1 MSLKHVLSIVKET
14 GIKAGFITL
23 VVSVFFVLIGL
34 GTVTGGVW
42 LLWLLALAGGAV
54 GARNLASLEPRMVVL
69 AGAGTGAVDG
79 LFLAAFTWLMGTLI
93 QRGADVRRFLFNV
106 TEEAVSVLSFGQDIT
121 AGSLLLLGSCLLCGI
136 LGAVLYQ
143 GATLLQQRGFVV
155 SDQPNGIEAKFLM
168 PVLSIVEELTRD
180 SFASVKLSLSVVW
193 PGAPRWLLPGLGLGA
208 LLIVP
213 PSLGTYWNQVL
224 GSVGIYVLMGLGLNV
239 VVGFAGL
246 LDIGYVAFFAIGAY
260 TLGMLNSPHFGI
272 YMGFW
277 LVVPIAIG
285 FAALA
290 GILLGI
296 PVLRMRGDYLA
307 IVTLGFGEI
316 IRLLSLTLVDL
327 THGPQGVLKIQ
338 PPSIFGLLF
347 DSPLLFLYLIII
359 GCFLATFVTRRL
371 RDSSIG
377 RAWIAIKEDEDVAR
391 AMGINTTRYK
401 LLAFAS
407 GAAFAGL
414 GGAIFASRQT
424 AIFPLDFTLF
434 VSINVLC
441 IIILGGIGS
450 VPGVIVGSLFLM
462 GLPELLREVQEY
474 RLLAYGALLVV
485 MMIVRPEGLWPAAR
499 RRMERGSGRMKD
511 EEWRME
517 ETEAEDAAP
526 RWAKVSDRALGKSPS
541 PSRPLSPTQRTV
553 KPRTIHYSPSADL
566 LTRPFADS
574 PRVLLETREVTK
586 TFGGLTAVDDFDI
599 EIHERAI
606 ESIIGPNGAGKTTF
620 FNVVT
625 GFYAADKGT
634 IFFDSKP
641 ISGLSTDRVTVSG
654 IARTFQNIRLFSN
667 MTALENIMVGRHGLL
682 KVNLPGIVLGSRGAK
697 AEESRALDEGHRLLN
712 FVGLAGKG
720 DTLARNLPY
729 GDQRRLEIARAL
741 ATEPRLLLL
750 DEPTAGMNPQETV
763 EMMEFISNLR
773 AQMNLTILLI
783 EHDMRVVMGISDRV
797 TVMDYGAKI
806 AEGTPAEIQSNPKV
820 IEAYLGRGAA
830 TWKIANGE

>member
-1 MSLKHVLSIVKET
+1 MSLRT
-14 GIKAGFITL
+14 GIQAGLVTL
-23 VVSVFFVLIGL
+23 VISVFFVLIGL

-42 LLWLLALAGGAV
+42 LLWLVALTSGALA
-54 GARNLASLEPRMVVL
+54 ARSLISSSWKQAIV
-69 AGAGTGAVDG
+69 AGAGMGAIDG
-79 LFLAAFTWLMGTLI
+79 LFLAIFTWLMGTLI
-93 QRGADVRRFLFNV
+93 QRGADVRRVLFNV
-106 TEEAVSVLSFGQDIT
+106 TEEAISVLAFGQDIT
-121 AGSLLLLGSCLLCGI
+121 AGSLLLLGSCLVCGI
-136 LGAVLYQ
+136 LGAALYQ
-143 GATLLQQRGFVV
+143 GATLLQQRGFVT
-155 SDQPNGIEAKFLM
+155 
-168 PVLSIVEELTRD
+168 PVLSAVEGLTRD
-180 SFASVKLSLSVVW
+180 SFTQRPILQELERHRI
-193 PGAPRWLLPGLGLGA
+193 PLWLLPGLGLGA
-208 LLIVP
+208 LLVVP
-213 PSLGTYWNQVL
+213 PFLGTYWNQVM

-260 TLGMLNSPHFGI
+260 TLGILNSPHFDI

-285 FAALA
+285 VAAFA

-316 IRLLSLTLVDL
+316 IRLLSLTLVDF
-327 THGPQGVLKIQ
+327 TNGPQGVLKIRA
-338 PPSIFGLLF
+338 PNILGLKI
-347 DSPLLFLYLIII
+347 DSPLLFLYLIIS

-377 RAWIAIKEDEDVAR
+377 RAWIAIREDEDVAR

-441 IIILGGIGS
+441 IIILGGMGS
-450 VPGVIVGSLFLM
+450 IPGVIVGSLVLM

-499 RRMERGSGRMKD
+499 RRMELH
-511 EEWRME
+511 EPEME
-517 ETEAEDAAP
+517 GAEAEDAQRQSGELVEHGQP
-526 RWAKVSDRALGKSPS
+526 RATSSIGDWPERSSQQPADPQHERRALLKAKG
-541 PSRPLSPTQRTV
+541 
-553 KPRTIHYSPSADL
+553 I
-566 LTRPFADS
+566 
-574 PRVLLETREVTK
+574 TK

-599 EIHERAI
+599 EVHKGAI

-625 GFYAADKGT
+625 GFYAADVGT
-634 IFFDSKP
+634 FSFDGKP
-641 ISGLSTDRVTVSG
+641 ISGLATDRVTMAG
-654 IARTFQNIRLFSN
+654 IARTFQNIRLFPN
-667 MTALENIMVGRHGLL
+667 MTTLENIMVGKHGLL
-682 KVNLPGIVLGSRGAK
+682 KVNLPEIVLGSRGAR
-697 AEESRALDEGHRLLN
+697 AEEGRALDEGHRLLN

-741 ATEPRLLLL
+741 ATEPKLLLL
-750 DEPTAGMNPQETV
+750 DEPTAGMNPQETA

-773 AQMNLTILLI
+773 DQMNLTILLI
-783 EHDMRVVMGISDRV
+783 EHDMRVVMSISDRV

-806 AEGTPAEIQSNPKV
+806 AEGTPMEIQSNPKV

-830 TWKIANGE
+830 A

>member
-1 MSLKHVLSIVKET
+1 MSLKM
-14 GIKAGFITL
+14 GFKAGLITL

-42 LLWLLALAGGAV
+42 LLWLLALAGGAL
-54 GARNLASLEPRMVVL
+54 GARNLTSSSSSVNSAQPESVKFSSSVVL
-69 AGAGTGAVDG
+69 AGAGTGVVDG
-79 LFLAAFTWLMGTLI
+79 LFLAAFTWLMGILI
-93 QRGADVRRFLFNV
+93 QRGADVRHFLFNV

-143 GATLLQQRGFVV
+143 GATLVHRY
-155 SDQPNGIEAKFLM
+155 GIGAKFRML
-168 PVLSIVEELTRD
+168 VLSRVEGLTRD
-180 SFASVKLSLSVVW
+180 SSIQRSIFQEW
-193 PGAPRWLLPGLGLGA
+193 ERRGIPRWLLPGLGLGA
-208 LLIVP
+208 LLVVP
-213 PSLGTYWNQVL
+213 PFLGTYWNQVL
-224 GSVGIYVLMGLGLNV
+224 GSVGIYILMGLGLNV

-260 TLGMLNSPHFGI
+260 TLGMLNSPHFDI

-277 LVVPIAIG
+277 LVAPIAIG
-285 FAALA
+285 LAAFA

-316 IRLLSLTLVDL
+316 IRLLSLTLVDF
-327 THGPQGVLKIQ
+327 TNGPQGVLKIQ
-338 PPSIFGLLF
+338 APSILGFKF

-359 GCFLATFVTRRL
+359 GCFLATFAARRL
-371 RDSSIG
+371 RDSPIG
-377 RAWIAIKEDEDVAR
+377 RAWIAIREDEDVAR
-391 AMGINTTRYK
+391 AMGVNTMRYK
-401 LLAFAS
+401 LLAFAT

-441 IIILGGIGS
+441 IVILGGMGS
-450 VPGVIVGSLFLM
+450 IPGMIAGSLFLM

-499 RRMERGSGRMKD
+499 RRMELHEPEIEG
-511 EEWRME
+511 
-517 ETEAEDAAP
+517 TEADDAAAGQARP
-526 RWAKVSDRALGKSPS
+526 EPFDPSTSSGHRFAQDELRRRVGHLSASLSLPSSPA
-541 PSRPLSPTQRTV
+541 
-553 KPRTIHYSPSADL
+553 KPRAIPVSSQQPA
-566 LTRPFADS
+566 
-574 PRVLLETREVTK
+574 LLEATRVTK

-599 EIHERAI
+599 DVHEGAI

-625 GFYAADKGT
+625 GFYAADKG
-634 IFFDSKP
+634 IISFDGKP
-641 ISGLSTDRVTVSG
+641 ILGLPTDRITTSG
-654 IARTFQNIRLFSN
+654 IARTFQNIRLFPN
-667 MTALENIMVGRHGLL
+667 MTALENIMVARHGLL
-682 KVNLPGIVLGSRGAK
+682 KVNLLGIVIGSRGAR
-697 AEESRALDEGHRLLN
+697 AGESKALDASHRLLN

-720 DTLARNLPY
+720 DTLARNLSY
-729 GDQRRLEIARAL
+729 GDQRRLEVARAL
-741 ATEPRLLLL
+741 ATEPKLLLL

-830 TWKIANGE
+830 T

>member
-1 MSLKHVLSIVKET
+1 VISI
-14 GIKAGFITL
+14 
-23 VVSVFFVLIGL
+23 FFVLIGL

-42 LLWLLALAGGAV
+42 LLWLVALVGGAL
-54 GARNLASLEPRMVVL
+54 GARNLVSSSWGQVIV

-93 QRGADVRRFLFNV
+93 QRGADVRRILFNV
-106 TEEAVSVLSFGQDIT
+106 TEEAISVLAFGQDIT
-121 AGSLLLLGSCLLCGI
+121 TGSLLLLGSCLVCGI

-155 SDQPNGIEAKFLM
+155 SAPRPDLGTKAQRNGIGATFRT
-168 PVLSIVEELTRD
+168 PVLSAVEGLTHDSLTQRPILQELERHG
-180 SFASVKLSLSVVW
+180 V
-193 PGAPRWLLPGLGLGA
+193 PRWLLPGLGLGA
-208 LLIVP
+208 LLVVP
-213 PSLGTYWNQVL
+213 PFLGTYWNQVL

-260 TLGMLNSPHFGI
+260 ALGILNSPHFDI

-285 FAALA
+285 LAALA

-316 IRLLSLTLVDL
+316 IRLLSLTLVDF
-327 THGPQGVLKIQ
+327 TNGPQGVLRIQAPNILGFKI
-338 PPSIFGLLF
+338 
-347 DSPLLFLYLIII
+347 DSPLLFLYLITI

-377 RAWIAIKEDEDVAR
+377 RAWIAIREDEDVAR
-391 AMGINTTRYK
+391 AMGINTIRYK
-401 LLAFAS
+401 LLAFAT

-441 IIILGGIGS
+441 IIILGGMGS
-450 VPGVIVGSLFLM
+450 IPGVIVGSLVLM

-485 MMIVRPEGLWPAAR
+485 MMIVRPEGLWPAMR
-499 RRMERGSGRMKD
+499 RKIESHEREMEGAEVKDAQRRSG
-511 EEWRME
+511 EPVEHWQ
-517 ETEAEDAAP
+517 P
-526 RWAKVSDRALGKSPS
+526 RATPVSSQQP
-541 PSRPLSPTQRTV
+541 
-553 KPRTIHYSPSADL
+553 ADPESE
-566 LTRPFADS
+566 RKA
-574 PRVLLETREVTK
+574 LLEAQGVTK
-586 TFGGLTAVDDFDI
+586 TFGGLTAVNEFDI
-599 EIHERAI
+599 EIHEGAI

-625 GFYAADKGT
+625 GFYAADEG
-634 IFFDSKP
+634 IISFDGKP
-641 ISGLSTDRVTVSG
+641 ISGLATDRITKTG
-654 IARTFQNIRLFSN
+654 IARTFQNIRLFPN
-667 MTALENIMVGRHGLL
+667 MTALENIMAGRHGLL
-682 KVNLPGIVLGSRGAK
+682 KINLPGIVLGSRGAR
-697 AEESRALDEGHRLLN
+697 AEENKALDEGHRLLN

-720 DTLARNLPY
+720 DTLARNLSY

-741 ATEPRLLLL
+741 ATDPKLLLL
-750 DEPTAGMNPQETV
+750 DEPTVGMNPQETA

-773 AQMNLTILLI
+773 DQMSLTILLI

-830 TWKIANGE
+830 AWKRE

>member
-1 MSLKHVLSIVKET
+1 MNLKT
-14 GIKAGFITL
+14 GFKAGLITL

-42 LLWLLALAGGAV
+42 LLWLLALAGGAL
-54 GARNLASLEPRMVVL
+54 GARNLASSSWRQDVVT
-69 AGAGTGAVDG
+69 GVGTGAVDG

-93 QRGADVRRFLFNV
+93 QRGADVRHILFNV
-106 TEEAVSVLSFGQDIT
+106 TEEAISVLSFGQDIT
-121 AGSLLLLGSCLLCGI
+121 TGSLLLLGSCLLSGI

-143 GATLLQQRGFVV
+143 VASLLQQRGI
-155 SDQPNGIEAKFLM
+155 GAKFRM
-168 PVLSIVEELTRD
+168 PVLSAVEGPVLSAVEGLIPD
-180 SFASVKLSLSVVW
+180 SFTQRPIIQKMERRGIL
-193 PGAPRWLLPGLGLGA
+193 RWLLPGLGLGA

-213 PSLGTYWNQVL
+213 PFLGTYWNQVL
-224 GSVGIYVLMGLGLNV
+224 GSVGIYILMGLGLNV

-260 TLGMLNSPHFGI
+260 TLGMLNSPHFDI

-285 FAALA
+285 MAALA

-327 THGPQGVLKIQ
+327 TNGPQGVLKIQ
-338 PPSIFGLLF
+338 APSILGFKI

-359 GCFLATFVTRRL
+359 GCFLTTFVTQRL
-371 RDSSIG
+371 RDSPIG
-377 RAWIAIKEDEDVAR
+377 RAWIAIREDEDTAK

-401 LLAFAS
+401 LLAFAT

-441 IIILGGIGS
+441 VIILGGMGS
-450 VPGVIVGSLFLM
+450 IPGVIVGSLFLI
-462 GLPELLREVQEY
+462 GLPELLRGVQEY

-485 MMIVRPEGLWPAAR
+485 MMIIRPEGLWP
-499 RRMERGSGRMKD
+499 
-511 EEWRME
+511 
-517 ETEAEDAAP
+517 AAP
-526 RWAKVSDRALGKSPS
+526 RWAKVSDRAPGHLPS
-541 PSRPLSPTQRTV
+541 PSRPLSPV
-553 KPRTIHYSPSADL
+553 KPRAIPVSSQQPT
-566 LTRPFADS
+566 
-574 PRVLLETREVTK
+574 LLEAKGVTK
-586 TFGGLTAVDDFDI
+586 TFGGLTAVNDFDI
-599 EIHERAI
+599 EIHEGAI

-625 GFYAADKGT
+625 GFYAADQGT
-634 IFFDSKP
+634 IFFDGQP
-641 ISGLSTDRVTVSG
+641 VSGLPTDRITLSG
-654 IARTFQNIRLFSN
+654 IARTFQNIRLFPN
-667 MTALENIMVGRHGLL
+667 MTALENIMVARHGLL
-682 KVNLPGIVLGSRGAK
+682 KVNLPGIILGSHGAR
-697 AEESRALDEGHRLLN
+697 AEENRALDEGHRFLK

-720 DTLARNLPY
+720 DVLARNLPY

-741 ATEPRLLLL
+741 ATEPKLLLL
-750 DEPTAGMNPQETV
+750 DEPTAGMNPQETA

-773 AQMNLTILLI
+773 EQMNLTILLI

-830 TWKIANGE
+830 AWKRE

>member
-1 MSLKHVLSIVKET
+1 MSLKT
-14 GIKAGFITL
+14 GFKAGLITL
-23 VVSVFFVLIGL
+23 VVSIFFVLIGL
-34 GTVTGGVW
+34 GTVTGGAW
-42 LLWLLALAGGAV
+42 LLWLLALAGGAL
-54 GARNLASLEPRMVVL
+54 GARNLASSHTLLPPTRAGGWQLVL
-69 AGAGTGAVDG
+69 AGAGTGAIDG

-93 QRGADVRRFLFNV
+93 QRGADVRRILFNV

-143 GATLLQQRGFVV
+143 GTTLLQQRGIVV
-155 SDQPNGIEAKFLM
+155 SGQPNGIGVKFRM
-168 PVLSIVEELTRD
+168 PVLSPALSKACPEHSRRVEGTVEGLTRD
-180 SFASVKLSLSVVW
+180 SFTQRPFFQELERRGIL
-193 PGAPRWLLPGLGLGA
+193 RWLLPGLGLGA
-208 LLIVP
+208 LLVVP
-213 PSLGTYWNQVL
+213 PFLGTYWNQVL
-224 GSVGIYVLMGLGLNV
+224 GSVGIYILMGLGLNV
-239 VVGFAGL
+239 VVGLAGL

-260 TLGMLNSPHFGI
+260 TLGMLNSPHFDI

-277 LVVPIAIG
+277 LGVPIAIG
-285 FAALA
+285 LAAFA

-338 PPSIFGLLF
+338 APSILGFKF
-347 DSPLLFLYLIII
+347 DSPLLFLYLIIV
-359 GCFLATFVTRRL
+359 GCFLTTFATQRL
-371 RDSSIG
+371 RDSPIG
-377 RAWIAIKEDEDVAR
+377 RAWIAIRENEDVAR

-401 LLAFAS
+401 LLAFAT

-441 IIILGGIGS
+441 IIILGGMGS
-450 VPGVIVGSLFLM
+450 IPGVVVGSLVLM

-474 RLLAYGALLVV
+474 RLLAYGALLIV

-499 RRMERGSGRMKD
+499 RRMERGRTEDG
-511 EEWRME
+511 EWGME
-517 ETEAEDAAP
+517 GAEAEDARWQSGDLAEHWQP
-526 RWAKVSDRALGKSPS
+526 RATPVSSQQPADPEPEPRAL
-541 PSRPLSPTQRTV
+541 
-553 KPRTIHYSPSADL
+553 
-566 LTRPFADS
+566 
-574 PRVLLETREVTK
+574 LEARGVTK
-586 TFGGLTAVDDFDI
+586 TFGGLTAVNDFNI
-599 EIHERAI
+599 EIHEGAI

-625 GFYAADKGT
+625 GFYAADKGL
-634 IFFDSKP
+634 ISFDGKP
-641 ISGLSTDRVTVSG
+641 ISSLPTDRITLSG
-654 IARTFQNIRLFSN
+654 IARTFQNIRLFPN

-682 KVNLPGIVLGSRGAK
+682 KVSLPGIVLSSRGAS
-697 AEESRALDEGHRLLN
+697 AEESRALDEAHRFLD

-720 DTLARNLPY
+720 DTMARNLPY

-741 ATEPRLLLL
+741 ATEPKLLLL
-750 DEPTAGMNPQETV
+750 DEPTAGMNPQETA

-773 AQMNLTILLI
+773 ERMNLTILLI

-830 TWKIANGE
+830 AWKRE

>member
-1 MSLKHVLSIVKET
+1 MSLKT
-14 GIKAGFITL
+14 GFKAGLITL

-42 LLWLLALAGGAV
+42 LLWLLALVGGAL
-54 GARNLASLEPRMVVL
+54 GARNLASSSWRQAVVT
-69 AGAGTGAVDG
+69 GVGTGAVDG

-93 QRGADVRRFLFNV
+93 QRGADVRHILFNV
-106 TEEAVSVLSFGQDIT
+106 TEEAISVLSFGQDIT
-121 AGSLLLLGSCLLCGI
+121 TGSLLLLGSCLLCGI

-143 GATLLQQRGFVV
+143 VASLLQQRGIG
-155 SDQPNGIEAKFLM
+155 DKFRVL
-168 PVLSIVEELTRD
+168 VLSAVEGLIPDSLTQRPLIQ
-180 SFASVKLSLSVVW
+180 KLERRGIL
-193 PGAPRWLLPGLGLGA
+193 RWLLPGLGLGA

-213 PSLGTYWNQVL
+213 PFLGTYWNQVL

-260 TLGMLNSPHFGI
+260 TLGLLNSPHFDI

-285 FAALA
+285 LAALA

-327 THGPQGVLKIQ
+327 TNGPQGVLKIQ
-338 PPSIFGLLF
+338 APSILGFKI

-359 GCFLATFVTRRL
+359 GCFLATFATQRL
-371 RDSSIG
+371 RDSPIG
-377 RAWIAIKEDEDVAR
+377 RAWIAIREDEDTAR

-441 IIILGGIGS
+441 VIILGGMGS
-450 VPGVIVGSLFLM
+450 IPGVIVGSLFLI
-462 GLPELLREVQEY
+462 GLPELLRGVQEY

-485 MMIVRPEGLWPAAR
+485 MMIIRPEGLWPAAR
-499 RRMERGSGRMKD
+499 RRMELDGS
-511 EEWRME
+511 EME
-517 ETEAEDAAP
+517 DAEAEGAVP
-526 RWAKVSDRALGKSPS
+526 RWAKVSDRAPGHLPSPS
-541 PSRPLSPTQRTV
+541 PPLSPV
-553 KPRTIHYSPSADL
+553 KPRAISVSSQQPT
-566 LTRPFADS
+566 
-574 PRVLLETREVTK
+574 LLEAKGVTK
-586 TFGGLTAVDDFDI
+586 TFGGLTAVNDFNI
-599 EIHERAI
+599 EVHMGAI

-620 FNVVT
+620 FNVIT
-625 GFYAADKGT
+625 GFYTADQGT
-634 IFFDSKP
+634 IFFDGKP
-641 ISGLSTDRVTVSG
+641 VSGLPTDRITLSG
-654 IARTFQNIRLFSN
+654 IARTFQNIRLFPN
-667 MTALENIMVGRHGLL
+667 MTALENIMVARHGLL
-682 KVNLPGIVLGSRGAK
+682 KVNLPGIILGSHGAR
-697 AEESRALDEGHRLLN
+697 AEEKRALDEGHRFLK

-720 DTLARNLPY
+720 DILARNLPY

-741 ATEPRLLLL
+741 ATEPKLLLL
-750 DEPTAGMNPQETV
+750 DEPTAGMNPQETA
-763 EMMEFISNLR
+763 EMMDFISNLR
-773 AQMNLTILLI
+773 EQMNLTILLI

-806 AEGTPAEIQSNPKV
+806 AEGTPAQIQSNPKV

-830 TWKIANGE
+830 AWKEG

>member
-1 MSLKHVLSIVKET
+1 MGLKT
-14 GIKAGFITL
+14 GIKAGFIAL

-42 LLWLLALAGGAV
+42 LLWLLALAGGAL
-54 GARNLASLEPRMVVL
+54 GARNMASSPPFLPPTRGGDRGGKWQLVL
-69 AGAGTGAVDG
+69 LVGAGTGVADG

-93 QRGADVRRFLFNV
+93 QRGADVRYVLFNV
-106 TEEAVSVLSFGQDIT
+106 TEEAISKLSFGQDIT
-121 AGSLLLLGSCLLCGI
+121 TGSLLLLGSCLLGAI

-143 GATLLQQRGFVV
+143 GTTLLHRYGIGAQFRTLTCDSLASIKFFPPVV
-155 SDQPNGIEAKFLM
+155 RPDALRW
-168 PVLSIVEELTRD
+168 VL
-180 SFASVKLSLSVVW
+180 
-193 PGAPRWLLPGLGLGA
+193 PGLGA
-208 LLIVP
+208 LLIAP
-213 PSLGTYWNQVL
+213 LFLGTYWNHVL

-260 TLGMLNSPHFGI
+260 ALGMLNSPHFDI

-285 FAALA
+285 LAAFA

-316 IRLLSLTLVDL
+316 IRLLSLNLVDF

-338 PPSIFGLLF
+338 PPSLFGFKF
-347 DSPLLFLYLIII
+347 DSPLLFLYLIIAS
-359 GCFLATFVTRRL
+359 CFLTAFVTRRL
-371 RDSSIG
+371 RDSSVG
-377 RAWIAIKEDEDVAR
+377 RAWIAIRDDQDVAR

-401 LLAFAS
+401 LLAFAT

-441 IIILGGIGS
+441 VIILGGMGS
-450 VPGVIVGSLFLM
+450 IPGVIVGSLVLM

-499 RRMERGSGRMKD
+499 RRLALSRVEGMELQ
-511 EEWRME
+511 ELAME
-517 ETEAEDAAP
+517 GAESTQSPPSVAMP
-526 RWAKVSDRALGKSPS
+526 LPPS
-541 PSRPLSPTQRTV
+541 PSRPLSPA
-553 KPRTIHYSPSADL
+553 KPKAVPVNSG
-566 LTRPFADS
+566 
-574 PRVLLETREVTK
+574 RVAFHSHRRMLLEARGVTK
-586 TFGGLTAVDDFDI
+586 VFAGLTAVDNFDI
-599 EIHERAI
+599 EIYEGAI

-625 GFYAADKGT
+625 GFYTADQGA

-641 ISGLSTDRVTVSG
+641 ISGLPADRITLSG
-654 IARTFQNIRLFSN
+654 IARTFQNIRLFPN

-682 KVNLPGIVLGSRGAK
+682 KANLAEIVLGSRGAR
-697 AEESRALDEGHRLLN
+697 ARESRALDESQRLLN

-720 DTLARNLPY
+720 DTLARNLSY

-741 ATEPRLLLL
+741 ATEPKLLLL
-750 DEPTAGMNPQETV
+750 DEPTAGMNPQETA

-773 AQMNLTILLI
+773 DQMNLTILLI

-797 TVMDYGAKI
+797 TVMDYGARI
-806 AEGTPAEIQSNPKV
+806 AEGTPAEIQRNPKV

-830 TWKIANGE
+830 TRNA

>member
-1 MSLKHVLSIVKET
+1 MSLKLVLSQSPERSEGT
-14 GIKAGFITL
+14 GIRAGLITL

-42 LLWLLALAGGAV
+42 LFWLLALTGGAL
-54 GARNLASLEPRMVVL
+54 GARNLASSRSKTSWQLVL
-69 AGAGTGAVDG
+69 AGAVTGAVDG

-93 QRGADVRRFLFNV
+93 QRGADVRRVLFNM
-106 TEEAVSVLSFGQDIT
+106 TEEAISALSFGQDIT
-121 AGSLLLLGSCLLCGI
+121 AGSLILLGSCLLCGI

-143 GATLLQQRGFVV
+143 GATLLQQL
-155 SDQPNGIEAKFLM
+155 GIATKFRM
-168 PVLSIVEELTRD
+168 PVLSAVEGLTRD
-180 SFASVKLSLSVVW
+180 SFTQRPLFQEWKRH
-193 PGAPRWLLPGLGLGA
+193 GIPRWLLPGLGLGA

-213 PSLGTYWNQVL
+213 LFLGTYWNQVL
-224 GSVGIYVLMGLGLNV
+224 GSVGIYILMGLGLNV
-239 VVGFAGL
+239 VVGLAGL

-260 TLGMLNSPHFGI
+260 TLGMLNSPHFDI

-285 FAALA
+285 LAALA

-316 IRLLSLTLVDL
+316 IRLLSLNLVDL

-338 PPSIFGLLF
+338 PPSIFGFKF
-347 DSPLLFLYLIII
+347 DSPLLFLYLIIV
-359 GCFLATFVTRRL
+359 GCFLTASVTRRL

-377 RAWIAIKEDEDVAR
+377 RAWIAIREDEGAAR
-391 AMGINTTRYK
+391 AMGINTIRYK
-401 LLAFAS
+401 LLAFAT

-424 AIFPLDFTLF
+424 AIFPMDFTLF

-441 IIILGGIGS
+441 IIILGGMGS
-450 VPGVIVGSLFLM
+450 IPGVIVGSLFLM
-462 GLPELLREVQEY
+462 GLPELLRGVQEY

-499 RRMERGSGRMKD
+499 RRLALSEPS
-511 EEWRME
+511 
-517 ETEAEDAAP
+517 AAMP
-526 RWAKVSDRALGKSPS
+526 LPPS
-541 PSRPLSPTQRTV
+541 PAKPKAPVSSRVAFHSRQ
-553 KPRTIHYSPSADL
+553 
-566 LTRPFADS
+566 
-574 PRVLLETREVTK
+574 RVLLAARGITK
-586 TFGGLTAVDDFDI
+586 IFGGLTAVDNFDI
-599 EIHERAI
+599 EMHEGAI

-625 GFYAADKGT
+625 GFYPADKGV
-634 IFFDSKP
+634 ISFDGKP
-641 ISGLSTDRVTVSG
+641 ISGLPTDHITMTG
-654 IARTFQNIRLFSN
+654 IARTFQNIRLFLN

-682 KVNLPGIVLGSRGAK
+682 KINLPGIVLGSHRAR
-697 AEESRALDEGHRLLN
+697 AEESRALDEAHRLLN

-720 DTLARNLPY
+720 DALARNLSY
-729 GDQRRLEIARAL
+729 GDQRRLETARAL
-741 ATEPRLLLL
+741 ATEPKLLLL
-750 DEPTAGMNPQETV
+750 DEPTAGMNPQETAEV
-763 EMMEFISNLR
+763 MQFISNLR
-773 AQMNLTILLI
+773 DQMNLTILLI

-806 AEGTPAEIQSNPKV
+806 AEGTPAEIQSNPRV

-830 TWKIANGE
+830 VWKRG

>member
-1 MSLKHVLSIVKET
+1 MSLKT

-23 VVSVFFVLIGL
+23 VVSVFFVLVGL

-42 LLWLLALAGGAV
+42 LLWLLALAGGAL
-54 GARNLASLEPRMVVL
+54 GARNLASLKPRRVVL

-79 LFLAAFTWLMGTLI
+79 LFMAAFTWLMGTLI
-93 QRGADVRRFLFNV
+93 QRGADVRHILFNV

-121 AGSLLLLGSCLLCGI
+121 TGSLLLLGSCLLCGI

-143 GATLLQQRGFVV
+143 AASLLQQRGI
-155 SDQPNGIEAKFLM
+155 GAKFRM
-168 PVLSIVEELTRD
+168 LTRA
-180 SFASVKLSLSVVW
+180 SFTQRPIIQEWEHRGIL
-193 PGAPRWLLPGLGLGA
+193 RWLLPGLGLGA

-213 PSLGTYWNQVL
+213 PFLGTYWNQVL
-224 GSVGIYVLMGLGLNV
+224 GSVGIYILMGLGLNV

-260 TLGMLNSPHFGI
+260 TLGMLNSPHFDI

-277 LVVPIAIG
+277 LVVPVAIG
-285 FAALA
+285 MAAFA

-316 IRLLSLTLVDL
+316 IRLLSLTLVGF
-327 THGPQGVLKIQ
+327 TNGPQGVLKIQ
-338 PPSIFGLLF
+338 APSILGFKF

-359 GCFLATFVTRRL
+359 GCFLTTFVTRHL
-371 RDSSIG
+371 RDSPIG
-377 RAWIAIKEDEDVAR
+377 RAWIAIREDEDTAR

-401 LLAFAS
+401 LLAFAT

-441 IIILGGIGS
+441 VIILGGMGS
-450 VPGVIVGSLFLM
+450 IPGVIVGSLFLI
-462 GLPELLREVQEY
+462 GLPELLRGVQEY

-485 MMIVRPEGLWPAAR
+485 MMIIRPEGLWPAGR
-499 RRMERGSGRMKD
+499 RRMELHELEGKER
-511 EEWRME
+511 
-517 ETEAEDAAP
+517 EDAQQRSGEPAGHWQP
-526 RWAKVSDRALGKSPS
+526 QAVPTSSQQPVSLERERKA
-541 PSRPLSPTQRTV
+541 
-553 KPRTIHYSPSADL
+553 
-566 LTRPFADS
+566 
-574 PRVLLETREVTK
+574 LLEAKGVSK
-586 TFGGLTAVDDFDI
+586 TFGGLTAVSDFNI
-599 EIHERAI
+599 EVQKGAI

-620 FNVVT
+620 FNVIT
-625 GFYAADKGT
+625 GFYAADEGT
-634 IFFDSKP
+634 IFFDGKP
-641 ISGLSTDRVTVSG
+641 ISGLPTDQITISG
-654 IARTFQNIRLFSN
+654 VARTFQNIRLFPD

-682 KVNLPGIVLGSRGAK
+682 KVNLPGVILGTRGART
-697 AEESRALDEGHRLLN
+697 EEGKALDEGHRLLN
-712 FVGLAGKG
+712 FVRLAGKG
-720 DTLARNLPY
+720 DTLARNLSY

-741 ATEPRLLLL
+741 ATEPKLLLL
-750 DEPTAGMNPQETV
+750 DEPTAGMNPQETA

-783 EHDMRVVMGISDRV
+783 EHDMRVVMSISDRV

-830 TWKIANGE
+830 TRDFESQVRELRTRN

>member
-1 MSLKHVLSIVKET
+1 MSLKT
-14 GIKAGFITL
+14 GIQAGLITL
-23 VVSVFFVLIGL
+23 VVSLFFVLIGL

-42 LLWLLALAGGAV
+42 LLWLLALAGGAW
-54 GARNLASLEPRMVVL
+54 GARNLASSLWRQAIV
-69 AGAGTGAVDG
+69 AGAGTGAIDG

-93 QRGADVRRFLFNV
+93 QRGADVRRVLFNV
-106 TEEAVSVLSFGQDIT
+106 TEEAISVLSFGQDIIT
-121 AGSLLLLGSCLLCGI
+121 GSLLLLGSCLVCGI
-136 LGAVLYQ
+136 LGAALYQ
-143 GATLLQQRGFVV
+143 GVTLLQQRGI
-155 SDQPNGIEAKFLM
+155 GAKFRM
-168 PVLSIVEELTRD
+168 LTRD
-180 SFASVKLSLSVVW
+180 SFAQRPIFQKLERR
-193 PGAPRWLLPGLGLGA
+193 GIRRWLLPGLGLGA
-208 LLIVP
+208 LLLVP
-213 PSLGTYWNQVL
+213 PFLGTYWNQVL
-224 GSVGIYVLMGLGLNV
+224 GSVGIYVLMGLGLNI

-260 TLGMLNSPHFGI
+260 ALGMLNSPHFDI

-285 FAALA
+285 LAAFS

-316 IRLLSLTLVDL
+316 IRLLSLTLVDF
-327 THGPQGVLKIQ
+327 TNGPQGVLKIQ
-338 PPSIFGLLF
+338 APSILGFKI

-359 GCFLATFVTRRL
+359 GCFLATFATQRL

-377 RAWIAIKEDEDVAR
+377 RAWMAIREDEDVAR
-391 AMGINTTRYK
+391 AMGINTIRYK
-401 LLAFAS
+401 LLAFAT

-441 IIILGGIGS
+441 IIILGGMGS
-450 VPGVIVGSLFLM
+450 IPGVIVGSLFLM

-499 RRMERGSGRMKD
+499 RRVELHEPEMEGA
-511 EEWRME
+511 
-517 ETEAEDAAP
+517 EAEDAAS
-526 RWAKVSDRALGKSPS
+526 RWPKVSDRAPSNLSPS
-541 PSRPLSPTQRTV
+541 LSRPLNPA
-553 KPRTIHYSPSADL
+553 KPKAIPANNQQ
-566 LTRPFADS
+566 PI
-574 PRVLLETREVTK
+574 LLEAKRVTK

-599 EIHERAI
+599 EIHEGAI

-625 GFYAADKGT
+625 GFYAAEGT
-634 IFFDSKP
+634 IAFDGKT
-641 ISGLSTDRVTVSG
+641 ISGLPTDRITMAG
-654 IARTFQNIRLFSN
+654 IARTFQNIRLFPN

-682 KVNLPGIVLGSRGAK
+682 KVNLPGIVLGSHGAR
-697 AEESRALDEGHRLLN
+697 AEESKALDEGHRLLN

-720 DTLARNLPY
+720 DILARNLPY

-741 ATEPRLLLL
+741 ATEPKLLLL
-750 DEPTAGMNPQETV
+750 DEPTAGMNPQETA

-773 AQMNLTILLI
+773 EQMNLTILLI

-830 TWKIANGE
+830 AWKRE

>member
-1 MSLKHVLSIVKET
+1 MSLKT
-14 GIKAGFITL
+14 GFKAGLITL

-42 LLWLLALAGGAV
+42 LLWLLALAGGAL
-54 GARNLASLEPRMVVL
+54 GARNLASLEPRAGGKTRMVVL

-93 QRGADVRRFLFNV
+93 QRGAEVRHILFNV

-121 AGSLLLLGSCLLCGI
+121 TGSLLLLGSCLLCGI

-143 GATLLQQRGFVV
+143 AAILLQQRGI
-155 SDQPNGIEAKFLM
+155 GAKFRM
-168 PVLSIVEELTRD
+168 PVLSAVEGPALSAVEGLIPD
-180 SFASVKLSLSVVW
+180 SFTQRPFFQELERRGIL
-193 PGAPRWLLPGLGLGA
+193 RWLLPGLGLGA

-213 PSLGTYWNQVL
+213 PFLGTYWNQVL

-260 TLGMLNSPHFGI
+260 TLGMLNSPRFDI

-285 FAALA
+285 LAALA

-327 THGPQGVLKIQ
+327 TNGPQGVLKIQ
-338 PPSIFGLLF
+338 APSILGFKF

-359 GCFLATFVTRRL
+359 GCFLTTLVTRHL
-371 RDSSIG
+371 RDSPIG
-377 RAWIAIKEDEDVAR
+377 RAWIAIREDEDTAR

-401 LLAFAS
+401 LLAFAT

-441 IIILGGIGS
+441 VIILGGMGS
-450 VPGVIVGSLFLM
+450 IPGVIVGSLFLI
-462 GLPELLREVQEY
+462 GLPELLRGVQEY

-485 MMIVRPEGLWPAAR
+485 MMIIRPEGLWPAAR
-499 RRMERGSGRMKD
+499 RRMELHEPETEG
-511 EEWRME
+511 
-517 ETEAEDAAP
+517 TEAEDAQRRP
-526 RWAKVSDRALGKSPS
+526 GDLIEHRDITMGREDLTDLPIGR
-541 PSRPLSPTQRTV
+541 RPLAEPAKR
-553 KPRTIHYSPSADL
+553 K
-566 LTRPFADS
+566 
-574 PRVLLETREVTK
+574 VLLEAGGVTK
-586 TFGGLTAVDDFDI
+586 TFGGLTAVNGFDI
-599 EIHERAI
+599 EVHEGAI

-620 FNVVT
+620 FNVIT
-625 GFYAADKGT
+625 GFYAADQGAL
-634 IFFDSKP
+634 FFDSKP
-641 ISGLSTDRVTVSG
+641 ISGLPTDRITLYG
-654 IARTFQNIRLFSN
+654 IARTFQNIRLFPN

-682 KVNLPGIVLGSRGAK
+682 KVNLPGIILGSRGAR
-697 AEESRALDEGHRLLN
+697 AEENRALDEGHRLLK

-741 ATEPRLLLL
+741 ATEPKLLLL
-750 DEPTAGMNPQETV
+750 DEPTAGMNPQETA
-763 EMMEFISNLR
+763 EMMEFISSLR
-773 AQMNLTILLI
+773 DQMNLTILLI

-830 TWKIANGE
+830 AWKRE

>member
-1 MSLKHVLSIVKET
+1 MLLWKGHLMSLKT
-14 GIKAGFITL
+14 GFKAGLITL

-42 LLWLLALAGGAV
+42 LLWLLALAGGAL
-54 GARNLASLEPRMVVL
+54 GARNLASSHTRGGGWQLVL
-69 AGAGTGAVDG
+69 AGTGTGAIDG

-93 QRGADVRRFLFNV
+93 QRGADVRRILFNV
-106 TEEAVSVLSFGQDIT
+106 TKEAISVLSFGQDIT

-143 GATLLQQRGFVV
+143 GTTLLQQRGIVV
-155 SDQPNGIEAKFLM
+155 SGQPNGIGVKFRM
-168 PVLSIVEELTRD
+168 PVLSAVEGLTRD
-180 SFASVKLSLSVVW
+180 SFTQRPFFQKLERREIL
-193 PGAPRWLLPGLGLGA
+193 RWLLPGLGLGA
-208 LLIVP
+208 LLAVP
-213 PSLGTYWNQVL
+213 PFLGTYWNQVL
-224 GSVGIYVLMGLGLNV
+224 GSVSIYILMGLGLNV

-260 TLGMLNSPHFGI
+260 TLGILNSPHFDI

-277 LVVPIAIG
+277 LVAPIAIG
-285 FAALA
+285 LAAFA

-338 PPSIFGLLF
+338 APSILGFKF
-347 DSPLLFLYLIII
+347 DSPLLFLYLIIVS
-359 GCFLATFVTRRL
+359 CFLTTFVTRRL
-371 RDSSIG
+371 RDSPIG
-377 RAWIAIKEDEDVAR
+377 RAWIAIREDEDVAR

-401 LLAFAS
+401 LLAFAI

-434 VSINVLC
+434 VSVNVLC
-441 IIILGGIGS
+441 IIILGGLGS
-450 VPGVIVGSLFLM
+450 IPGVIVGSLFLM

-474 RLLAYGALLVV
+474 RLLAYGALLIV

-499 RRMERGSGRMKD
+499 RRMELHEPEIEGA
-511 EEWRME
+511 
-517 ETEAEDAAP
+517 EAEDVRQDGILSPSLDRPSSPARRTSKP
-526 RWAKVSDRALGKSPS
+526 RAIPASSQQPVGRRSLTDPAKRRAL
-541 PSRPLSPTQRTV
+541 
-553 KPRTIHYSPSADL
+553 
-566 LTRPFADS
+566 
-574 PRVLLETREVTK
+574 LEARGVTK

-599 EIHERAI
+599 EVHEGAI

-625 GFYAADKGT
+625 GFYAADKGL
-634 IFFDSKP
+634 ISFDGKP
-641 ISGLSTDRVTVSG
+641 ISALPTDRITMTG
-654 IARTFQNIRLFSN
+654 IARTFQNIRLFPN
-667 MTALENIMVGRHGLL
+667 MTALENIMVGRHSLL
-682 KVNLPGIVLGSRGAK
+682 KVNLPGIVLGSGGAR

-712 FVGLAGKG
+712 FVGLVGKG
-720 DTLARNLPY
+720 DTLARNLSY

-741 ATEPRLLLL
+741 ATEPKLLLL
-750 DEPTAGMNPQETV
+750 DEPTAGMNPQETA
-763 EMMEFISNLR
+763 EMTEFISNLR

-806 AEGTPAEIQSNPKV
+806 AEGTPADIQGNPKV
-820 IEAYLGRGAA
+820 IEAYLGRGATA
-830 TWKIANGE
+830 WKRK

>member
-1 MSLKHVLSIVKET
+1 MSLKT
-14 GIKAGFITL
+14 GIQVGLITL
-23 VVSVFFVLIGL
+23 VGSVFFVLVGL

-42 LLWLLALAGGAV
+42 LLWLLALAGGAL
-54 GARNLASLEPRMVVL
+54 GARNLASSSWRQAIV
-69 AGAGTGAVDG
+69 AGTGTGAVDG
-79 LFLAAFTWLMGTLI
+79 LLLAAFTWLMGTLI
-93 QRGADVRRFLFNV
+93 QRGADVRHVLFNV
-106 TEEAVSVLSFGQDIT
+106 TEEAISALSFGQDIT
-121 AGSLLLLGSCLLCGI
+121 TGSLLLLGACLLCGI
-136 LGAVLYQ
+136 LGAVLYRS
-143 GATLLQQRGFVV
+143 AALLQQRRFG
-155 SDQPNGIEAKFLM
+155 AKSLM
-168 PVLSIVEELTRD
+168 PVLSGVEGLTRE
-180 SFASVKLSLSVVW
+180 SFTGRPVFQEWERRGFL
-193 PGAPRWLLPGLGLGA
+193 RWLLPGLGLGA

-213 PSLGTYWNQVL
+213 PFLGTYWNQVL
-224 GSVGIYVLMGLGLNV
+224 GSVGIYILMGLGLNV

-260 TLGMLNSPHFGI
+260 TLGLLNSPHFDI

-277 LVVPIAIG
+277 LVVPIAIAL
-285 FAALA
+285 AAFA

-327 THGPQGVLKIQ
+327 TNGPQGVLKIQ
-338 PPSIFGLLF
+338 PPSILGFKI

-359 GCFLATFVTRRL
+359 GCLLAMFVTRRL
-371 RDSSIG
+371 RDSFIG
-377 RAWIAIKEDEDVAR
+377 RAWVAIREDEDVAR
-391 AMGINTTRYK
+391 AMGINTIRYK
-401 LLAFAS
+401 LLAFAT

-424 AIFPLDFTLF
+424 AIFPMDFTLF
-434 VSINVLC
+434 VSVNVLC
-441 IIILGGIGS
+441 IIILGGMGS
-450 VPGVIVGSLFLM
+450 IPGVIVGSLVLM

-474 RLLAYGALLVV
+474 RLLAYGALLVM

-499 RRMERGSGRMKD
+499 RRMELHEPEIEGA
-511 EEWRME
+511 
-517 ETEAEDAAP
+517 EAEDAWRRAGDLVEHWRP
-526 RWAKVSDRALGKSPS
+526 RALSVS
-541 PSRPLSPTQRTV
+541 SQQTVEQR
-553 KPRTIHYSPSADL
+553 S
-566 LTRPFADS
+566 LTELARR
-574 PRVLLETREVTK
+574 RVLLEARRVTK

-599 EIHERAI
+599 VVHEGAI

-634 IFFDSKP
+634 IFFNGEP
-641 ISGLSTDRVTVSG
+641 ISGLSADRITLSG
-654 IARTFQNIRLFSN
+654 IARTFQNIRLFPN

-682 KVNLPGIVLGSRGAK
+682 RVNLPGIVLGSRGAR
-697 AEESRALDEGHRLLN
+697 AEESRALDEGRKLLK

-720 DTLARNLPY
+720 DTLARNLSY

-741 ATEPRLLLL
+741 ATEPNLLLL
-750 DEPTAGMNPQETV
+750 DEPTAGMNPLETA
-763 EMMEFISNLR
+763 EMMAFISNLR

-806 AEGTPAEIQSNPKV
+806 AEGTPAEIQSDPRV

-830 TWKIANGE
+830 AWKRE